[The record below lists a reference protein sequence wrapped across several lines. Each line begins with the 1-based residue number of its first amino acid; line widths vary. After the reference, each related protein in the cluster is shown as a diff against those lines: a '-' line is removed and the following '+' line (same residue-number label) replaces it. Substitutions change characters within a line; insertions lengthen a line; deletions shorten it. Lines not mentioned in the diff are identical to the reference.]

1 MINMRTIKLKPY
13 ISGLLL
19 AALIIAFSASSTLAQ
34 IKIGTN
40 GTIIAPAS
48 LLELESANQGFLLP
62 RMANTVAIDA
72 LNPPNGMMI
81 YKTTD
86 PAGLYIRKN
95 NQWEYI
101 TGSMNGDAIFNSVTV
116 NGPVTA
122 LR

>member
-1 MINMRTIKLKPY
+1 MRPVKLLS
-13 ISGLLL
+13 I
-19 AALIIAFSASSTLAQ
+19 ALMLTGIFFLGKATAQ

-40 GTIIAPAS
+40 GANIQPSS

-62 RMANTVAIDA
+62 RMANTIAIDA

-122 LR
+122 KL